1 MNSGM
6 SDEPKNQ
13 WAWTRRVLLAV
24 FALYALS
31 VGPVYHLAPWLL
43 PLYGPLDWMPG
54 LQWYLTL
61 WGANL

>member
-1 MNSGM
+1 MSGQW
-6 SDEPKNQ
+6 KNEGV
-13 WAWTRRVLLAV
+13 RVGLKLLTV
-24 FALYALS
+24 FALYVLS

-54 LQWYLTL
+54 LQWYLKL